1 MCSAFFVFKAYRVVV
16 AVGRCLHREATGLRP
31 WWRGLLRAVGLCPF
45 LFVGEGL
52 TLAEIATGTEV
63 PIGTA
68 KSRIFHA
75 RRHLKAVLEGDDS

>member
-1 MCSAFFVFKAYRVVV
+1 MCSAFFVFKACWVDV
-16 AVGRCLHREATGLRP
+16 AGGRCLRCEVTGLRP
-31 WWRGLLRAVGLCPF
+31 WWRGLFRAMGPCLF

-52 TLAEIATGTEV
+52 TLAKIATATEV

>member
-1 MCSAFFVFKAYRVVV
+1 M
-16 AVGRCLHREATGLRP
+16 GPCL
-31 WWRGLLRAVGLCPF
+31 F

-52 TLAEIATGTEV
+52 TLAKIATATEV